1 MPENRHQSRSALAVS
16 SGPLSQRMY
25 PGAVP
30 RPATIRSS
38 VAAVA
43 SALMRLAATT
53 ASASRVC
60 SSTTLSSFR
69 TRPSAVWSN
78 WKSSAQTW
86 FGRSARSLAAGTA
99 ESPRR

>member
-1 MPENRHQSRSALAVS
+1 
-16 SGPLSQRMY
+16 MY

-30 RPATIRSS
+30 PPATIRSS

-60 SSTTLSSFR
+60 SQAMLSSFK
-69 TRPSAVWSN
+69 TRPSAVWSS
-78 WKSSAQTW
+78 WTSSAQTW
-86 FGRSARSLAAGTA
+86 FGRSARSHLAG
-99 ESPRR
+99 